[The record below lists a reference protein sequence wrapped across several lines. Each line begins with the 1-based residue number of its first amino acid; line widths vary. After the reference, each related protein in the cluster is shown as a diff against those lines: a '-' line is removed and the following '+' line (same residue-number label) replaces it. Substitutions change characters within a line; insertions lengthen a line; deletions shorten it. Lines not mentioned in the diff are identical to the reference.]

1 MLSRCTRMSPDLAQI
16 AAHDSADLDEGPGQR
31 VSGGAGLVVSFDF
44 HDALAAYIAN
54 EFLYAPACLSFGIV
68 PEMTGPG
75 NQPSYL
81 SVVAAAGMVG
91 TTTSRR
97 ARQWARDT
105 VRPWVGAW
113 SEAGPAIP
121 HSLVRRPGR

>member
-1 MLSRCTRMSPDLAQI
+1 MSPDLAQM
-16 AAHDSADLDEGPGQR
+16 AAHVSANLDEGPGQR
-31 VSGGAGLVVSFDF
+31 ANGGAGLVVSFDF
-44 HDALAAYIAN
+44 HDALAVHIAY

-97 ARQWARDT
+97 ARQWVRDR
-105 VRPWVGAW
+105 VRPWVGVA
-113 SEAGPAIP
+113 SVGGPAIP
-121 HSLVRRPGR
+121 HPRLCRPGR